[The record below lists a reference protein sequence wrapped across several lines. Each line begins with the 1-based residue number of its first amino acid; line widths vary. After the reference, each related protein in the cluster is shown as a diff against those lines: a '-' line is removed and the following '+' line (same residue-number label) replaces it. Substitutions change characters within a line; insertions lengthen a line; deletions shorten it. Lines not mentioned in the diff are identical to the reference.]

1 MIHQEAVTKFH
12 DQRVNLQLETE
23 IRSLADPRRKL
34 TPADEHRLASLTRD
48 LSSVLGHPVSVKRGG
63 QAVCISVDATPRVPR
78 PPLPAARRRTR
89 GIDPGIPVY
98 ELVPAGQAA
107 RSTPPR
113 RTLPELRARAHSV
126 LDRDA
131 LSDPDRLLG
140 LPFGAIRD
148 VALRSIEKYGQHLAP
163 TEQDHLET
171 LCRTRTAESDGR
183 HFSRHI
189 ALTTSPAYRSA
200 YEKSLRDAHPVF
212 DEAEGAAI
220 NAWHQ
225 IAYRPTVEERA
236 AGLGGTMGLG
246 VPVMIDPTI
255 LVQTQDQAEILSVC
269 GRALITTDCWK
280 GVSSGGATLAFKSWG
295 NAAADAAVTLAQP
308 SIPIFSA
315 DGVFQASYEL
325 FADYPGL
332 VDEVGN
338 LFNGAY
344 RDQISN
350 YTSVGA
356 GTGSSVPL
364 GLFTAMSN
372 QTTTPA
378 HIKVTNAGSLIANDI
393 RAVYAALPERYQLNA
408 SWLMSPSMVQAV
420 AALAAPSVT
429 SGLAPHDYVPASSG
443 QPARLLGRPVVVSSY
458 APSFANATS
467 GTFSWMVCGDFSRYL
482 VVNRIGTAL
491 ELIPNLPDQ
500 ATGRPSGQ
508 RGYYYMVRWGAGVT
522 DNLAFRILSNS

>member
-1 MIHQEAVTKFH
+1 MTSKTKSELEDEIRRLNTGDHLTPVVARRLQAAVDELSAVTGARVTVTGQCISL
-12 DQRVNLQLETE
+12 DVTRNQPAQRRPA
-23 IRSLADPRRKL
+23 RSKPPWPVSITRCSKCRTSGIAGTKCQCPS
-34 TPADEHRLASLTRD
+34 TPA
-48 LSSVLGHPVSVKRGG
+48 
-63 QAVCISVDATPRVPR
+63 TP
-78 PPLPAARRRTR
+78 ARH
-89 GIDPGIPVY
+89 Y
-98 ELVPAGQAA
+98 
-107 RSTPPR
+107 
-113 RTLPELRARAHSV
+113 TLPELRQRAHAMI
-126 LDRDA
+126 DHDA
-131 LSDPDRLLG
+131 LSDPERLMA
-140 LPFGAIRD
+140 LPYGAVRD

-163 TEQDHLET
+163 TEQDHLEE

-189 ALTTSPAYRSA
+189 AVTTSPAYRSA

-212 DEAEGAAI
+212 DAAEGAAV

-225 IAYRPTVEERA
+225 IAYKPTAEERA

-246 VPVMIDPTI
+246 VPVLIDPTI
-255 LVQTQDQAEILSVC
+255 LIQTQDQAEILAVC
-269 GRALITTDCWK
+269 GRALITTDAWK
-280 GVSSGGATLAFKSWG
+280 GVSSSGATLQFKAEG
-295 NAAADAAVTLAQP
+295 AAAADAAVTLAQP
-308 SIPIFSA
+308 SIPVFSA

-338 LFNGAY
+338 LFNAAY
-344 RDQISN
+344 KDQVSN

-364 GLFTAMSN
+364 GLFTALSN
-372 QTTTPA
+372 QTTSPS
-378 HIKVTNAGSLIANDI
+378 HVSVHSAGTLAAGDV
-393 RAVYAALPERYQLNA
+393 RAVFAALPERYQLGA

-420 AALAAPSVT
+420 AALAGPSV
-429 SGLAPHDYVPASSG
+429 SAGLAPHDYVPSSQG

-467 GTFSWMVCGDFSRYL
+467 GQFNWLVCGDFSRYL

-491 ELIPNLPDQ
+491 EMIPNLPDQ

-522 DNLAFRILSNS
+522 DNLAFRLLSNS